1 MPTKTIRL
9 TIAEI
14 ELNKAETLCIFPE
27 AKAGVAFGWQATRK
41 AIWWLS
47 VDNFKV
53 THPHLLNERTL
64 RRLFQDESIMHLYQS
79 NYAYDFLRQHGA
91 RSTYPLYDYISKGY
105 CDTESSSYLSKKAL
119 ISHSFQRKASPG
131 EHLSANRR
139 QPTQP
144 SAIEGFTQEQVK
156 EALGSTD
163 SLSGL
168 RPSTW

>member
-1 MPTKTIRL
+1 MSDFVLFCPIAVTGGIEAMHQLNHALIQHGLKPQIACYGDHNKIKLNGQSL
-9 TIAEI
+9 TCDTALPRKFTEAYKDYAPQYRGEI

-91 RSTYPLYDYISKGY
+91 RSTYPLYDYI
-105 CDTESSSYLSKKAL
+105 
-119 ISHSFQRKASPG
+119 QR
-131 EHLSANRR
+131 L
-139 QPTQP
+139 
-144 SAIEGFTQEQVK
+144 
-156 EALGSTD
+156 
-163 SLSGL
+163 L
-168 RPSTW
+168 RH